1 MAPAKTPDAIIARI
15 NAELARAFNTP
26 EFQAQLSDLRAEPAG
41 GTPGEFRT
49 FMLAHM
55 EKMRKAV
62 VASGARPE

>member
-1 MAPAKTPDAIIARI
+1 MAPAKTPGAIVARI
-15 NAELARAFNTP
+15 NAELVRAFNTP
-26 EFQAQLSDLRAEPAG
+26 EFQARFSDLGAHPAG
-41 GTPGEFRT
+41 GTPGEFRA